1 MNVSQIYARNG
12 ELFSGRICKQKRQ
25 SIFPERW

>member
-1 MNVSQIYARNG
+1 MNVSQIYAMNG

-25 SIFPERW
+25 

>member
-1 MNVSQIYARNG
+1 SQIYARNG

-25 SIFPERW
+25 

>member
-1 MNVSQIYARNG
+1 MDVSQIYARNG

-25 SIFPERW
+25 

>member
-1 MNVSQIYARNG
+1 MNVSQIYTRNG

-25 SIFPERW
+25 

>member
-12 ELFSGRICKQKRQ
+12 ELFSGSICKQKRQ
-25 SIFPERW
+25 

>member
-1 MNVSQIYARNG
+1 MNVSQIYAWNG

-25 SIFPERW
+25 

>member
-12 ELFSGRICKQKRQ
+12 ELYSGRICKQKRQ
-25 SIFPERW
+25 

>member
-12 ELFSGRICKQKRQ
+12 ELFSGRICKQKR
-25 SIFPERW
+25 

>member
-1 MNVSQIYARNG
+1 MNVSQIYAENG

-25 SIFPERW
+25 

>member
-1 MNVSQIYARNG
+1 MNFSQIYARNG

-25 SIFPERW
+25 

>member
-1 MNVSQIYARNG
+1 MNG

-25 SIFPERW
+25 

>member
-1 MNVSQIYARNG
+1 MNVSQIYSRNG

-25 SIFPERW
+25 

>member
-12 ELFSGRICKQKRQ
+12 ELFSGRKCKQKRQ
-25 SIFPERW
+25 

>member
-1 MNVSQIYARNG
+1 MTNVSQIYARNG

-25 SIFPERW
+25 

>member
-1 MNVSQIYARNG
+1 MNVSQIYAGNG

-25 SIFPERW
+25 

>member
-1 MNVSQIYARNG
+1 MNVSQIYARNW

-25 SIFPERW
+25 

>member
-1 MNVSQIYARNG
+1 MKVSQICARNG

-25 SIFPERW
+25 

>member
-12 ELFSGRICKQKRQ
+12 ELFSSRICKQKRQ
-25 SIFPERW
+25 

>member
-1 MNVSQIYARNG
+1 MNVSQIYARNR

-25 SIFPERW
+25 

>member
-1 MNVSQIYARNG
+1 MNVRQIYARNG

-25 SIFPERW
+25 

>member
-12 ELFSGRICKQKRQ
+12 ELFSGRICKQSGNKCCR
-25 SIFPERW
+25 ERW

>member
-12 ELFSGRICKQKRQ
+12 ELFSGKICKQKRQ
-25 SIFPERW
+25 

>member
-12 ELFSGRICKQKRQ
+12 ELFSGRICKQNRQ
-25 SIFPERW
+25 

>member
-12 ELFSGRICKQKRQ
+12 ELFRGRICKQKRQ
-25 SIFPERW
+25 

>member
-1 MNVSQIYARNG
+1 MNVSQKYARNG

-25 SIFPERW
+25 

>member
-12 ELFSGRICKQKRQ
+12 ELLSGRICKQKRQ
-25 SIFPERW
+25 

>member
-1 MNVSQIYARNG
+1 MYVSQIYARNG

-25 SIFPERW
+25 

>member
-12 ELFSGRICKQKRQ
+12 ELFSDRICKQKRQ
-25 SIFPERW
+25 

>member
-1 MNVSQIYARNG
+1 MNVRQIYDRNG

-25 SIFPERW
+25 

>member
-1 MNVSQIYARNG
+1 MNVSHIYARNG

-25 SIFPERW
+25 

>member
-1 MNVSQIYARNG
+1 MNISQIYARNG

-25 SIFPERW
+25 

>member
-12 ELFSGRICKQKRQ
+12 GLFSGRICKQKRQ
-25 SIFPERW
+25 

>member
-1 MNVSQIYARNG
+1 MNVSQIYARKG

-25 SIFPERW
+25 

>member
-1 MNVSQIYARNG
+1 MNVSQMYARNG

-25 SIFPERW
+25 

>member
-12 ELFSGRICKQKRQ
+12 ELFSCRICKQKRQ
-25 SIFPERW
+25 

>member
-1 MNVSQIYARNG
+1 MNVSQIYARNE

-25 SIFPERW
+25 

>member
-25 SIFPERW
+25 

>member
-1 MNVSQIYARNG
+1 MNVSQIYARDG

-25 SIFPERW
+25 